1 MFNPSTRIRSE
12 VLIAFLGLG
21 YLAVLPISHT
31 IALRNTLLA
40 VLLIIA
46 LWTGW
51 HERKIFKTW
60 RVSRAPWPILLW
72 AAYLIAF
79 PELSA
84 DPAVAWASF
93 WGQWGKGLMAM
104 LAGATVAWWAAKSG
118 FGSIHT
124 LAIGAS
130 VPILLYACMFAW
142 KTVSTG
148 IIPWGYT
155 GIEEHH
161 GILGYAS
168 AQAALLLSV
177 AWISGKGRNRTL
189 TLLLMMMTISSMV
202 TVRSRGGLV
211 FSLLAVV
218 LVFAVSLRN
227 SSPERRRVIAVAA
240 LVLTLF
246 AGAAALLAVRSDA
259 RWHGLSD
266 RLSAGWLGDALTI
279 HCEGYKSIEDEITE
293 RYGSGDSA
301 KRVKDSIVDGDGI
314 RVIMLRGAV
323 SLLRDHPWGLD
334 GSRSSFQKRLLEI
347 CAEPTGNMSHSHN
360 GWLDTG
366 LAIGLPG
373 ALLYLLVFFYFLR
386 VGLRAIDRGTPD
398 AYSWGV
404 VLVSTSIFWVLR
416 ASVDS
421 CFRDHMLQMQGFLLA
436 YAAAAVYSLH
446 TKERFADESM

>member
-1 MFNPSTRIRSE
+1 MRSE
-12 VLIAFLGLG
+12 AWIAYVGLG

-40 VLLIIA
+40 ILLVIA

-51 HERKIFKTW
+51 HERRMFETW
-60 RVSRAPWPILLW
+60 RVRSAPWPILLW
-72 AAYLIAF
+72 AIYLIAF

-93 WGQWGKGLMAM
+93 WSQWGKSLMAM
-104 LAGATVAWWAAKSG
+104 LAGATVAWWVAKSG
-118 FGSIHT
+118 YGSIHV

-130 VPILLYACMFAW
+130 VPIVLYASMLAW
-142 KTVSTG
+142 KTASTG
-148 IIPWGYT
+148 VIAWGYT

-161 GILGYAS
+161 GILGYAA

-177 AWISGKGRNRTL
+177 AWICGKGRSRTL
-189 TLLLMMMTISSMV
+189 ALLLMMMAISSMV
-202 TVRSRGGLV
+202 VVRSRGGLI
-211 FSLLAVV
+211 FLLLAVV
-218 LVFAVSLRN
+218 LVFAASLRN
-227 SSPERRRVIAVAA
+227 SSPERRKIIGVAA
-240 LVLTLF
+240 LVLTLV
-246 AGAAALLAVRSDA
+246 AGAAASLAVRSDA

-279 HCEGYKSIEDEITE
+279 HCDGYESIEDEITE
-293 RYGSGDSA
+293 RYGVGDRA
-301 KRVKDSIVDGDGI
+301 KRVKDSIVDGDAI

-323 SLLRDHPWGLD
+323 SLLLDHPWGLD

-373 ALLYLLVFFYFLR
+373 ALLYLLVLLYFLR
-386 VGLRAIDRGTPD
+386 VGLRAIDMGTPD
-398 AYSWGV
+398 AYPWGV
-404 VLVSTSIFWVLR
+404 VLVSTSIFWALR
-416 ASVDS
+416 AAVDS
-421 CFRDHMLQMQGFLLA
+421 CFRDHMLEMQGFLLA
-436 YAAAAVYSLH
+436 YAATAVYSLRA
-446 TKERFADESM
+446 KE